1 MKPQRRRQL
10 LGWHLYLGL
19 LCAPY
24 FILYG
29 VSAIAFNH
37 HLQGDPI
44 VTNWERTLAAAPEA
58 THDLAAANSVRDEL
72 GLGGPTLPWTVRR
85 ATDKSLVFRVAR
97 PGRKY
102 DVAVSPN
109 GDLAR
114 VRETDR
120 GWIGVVRELH
130 GATATPGI
138 PWMRVW
144 GLYTDAS
151 IVALFVALATGFFL
165 WWPRRQQRVLG
176 IAAMATGSLTW
187 LGIWSWLW

>member
-1 MKPQRRRQL
+1 MKPRLRRQL
-10 LGWHLYLGL
+10 LDWHLYLGL

-29 VSAIAFNH
+29 VSGIAFNH
-37 HLQGDPI
+37 HLQGEPI
-44 VTNWERTLAAAPEA
+44 VTNWERTLAAAPEP
-58 THDLAAANSVRDEL
+58 TPSLAAANSIRDAL
-72 GLGGPTLPWTVRR
+72 GLGGPTSPWTVGR
-85 ATDKSLVFRVAR
+85 APDNSFVFQVTR

-109 GDLAR
+109 GNLAR
-114 VRETDR
+114 VRETNR
-120 GWIGVVRELH
+120 GWISVVRELH

-138 PWMRVW
+138 PWMRLW

-151 IVALFVALATGFFL
+151 VVALVVSLVTGL
-165 WWPRRQQRVLG
+165 YMWWPRRQQRVLG
-176 IAAMATGSLTW
+176 VAAMATGSLVW